1 MSSALGFEHFV
12 RNAFEFALK
21 KEILRSDDPAGL
33 AQADY
38 FNMANDQVYLNK
50 VKVAVTYA
58 MEIYNL
64 YIHNDHELSNSE
76 YDDLNN
82 FVNSVLI
89 ADDAN
94 VIGNLI
100 DSYKERFSRYYS

>member
-33 AQADY
+33 AEAGY
-38 FNMANDQVYLNK
+38 FNVSNDKVYLNK

-58 MEIYNL
+58 MEIYNR
-64 YIHNDHELSNSE
+64 YIRNNCELSESD

-89 ADDAN
+89 ADNAN

-100 DSYKERFSRYYS
+100 DSYKKKFSPYYS